1 MSVAAAVA
9 AAVLAGACT
18 PRMKPAGYVAGSMLA
33 AVGTGLLVH
42 AASHDCSLPTSEG
55 PEDWG
60 FDPFCAIAAAGE
72 GTIGTMLGISGLV
85 VLLVAV
91 ASPSEPDASS
101 SSRIVVPPTPSPA
114 VAEEQR
120 EPEGRPVMALV
131 PRGPARASVRLGF
144 D

>member
-1 MSVAAAVA
+1 
-9 AAVLAGACT
+9 
-18 PRMKPAGYVAGSMLA
+18 MKPAGYAAGSMLA

-42 AASHDCSLPTSEG
+42 AVSHDCSLPRSEA
-55 PEDWG
+55 PEAWG
-60 FDPFCAIAAAGE
+60 FDPGCFIEVIGE
-72 GTIGTMLGISGLV
+72 GAIGTMLGISGLV

-114 VAEEQR
+114 VTEEQR
-120 EPEGRPVMALV
+120 EPEGRPVMSLV

>member
-1 MSVAAAVA
+1 MQMMSRVSKVSVAAAVA
-9 AAVLAGACT
+9 VAVLAGACT
-18 PRMKPAGYVAGSMLA
+18 PRMKPAGYAAGSTLA

-42 AASHDCSLPTSEG
+42 AVSHDCSHLRCSIE
-55 PEDWG
+55 
-60 FDPFCAIAAAGE
+60 AAGE
-72 GTIGTMLGISGLV
+72 GAIGTMLEISGLV

-101 SSRIVVPPTPSPA
+101 SSRIVVPPTSSPA
-114 VAEEQR
+114 VTEEQR
-120 EPEGRPVMALV
+120 EPEGRPVMSLV